1 MTTITR
7 IEDIDAWQSA
17 RELSE
22 TFQVLS
28 AGFTRVDL
36 KDQMQ
41 RAADSGM
48 ANIAEGYEAGYDP
61 EFIRFLK
68 IAKRSETEFQSHLHV
83 ARAAKQIT
91 TAEFDALYE
100 VARRTKAQI
109 GGFIN
114 YLEAC
119 VRAKSQRGRLQH
131 KRRRRAP
138 KRQTERPKT
147 GDRSTTADRPVTGD
161 GRP

>member
-1 MTTITR
+1 MATITR

-22 TFQVLS
+22 AFQVVS
-28 AGFTRVDL
+28 AGFARVDL

-48 ANIAEGYEAGYDP
+48 ANIAEGFEAGYDP

-91 TAEFDALYE
+91 TVEFDALYE
-100 VARRTKAQI
+100 IARRTKAQI
-109 GGFIN
+109 GGFIH
-114 YLEAC
+114 YLESC
-119 VRAKSQRGRLQH
+119 VKAKSKRERLQH
-131 KRRRRAP
+131 KRKSRASRRRPRTA
-138 KRQTERPKT
+138 RPE
-147 GDRSTTADRPVTGD
+147 TADRPLTED
-161 GRP
+161 RRP